1 MQLDPFA
8 GHGGAKILLAQC
20 QARFLNPLMDLPF
33 NIANH
38 LDAALRGAA
47 GKLSLSERGFQ
58 PEVRVADPANGD
70 FQANGA
76 LAFAKREKQNPR
88 ALAQQ
93 IVDLLGELSADFEL
107 TLAGPG
113 FINFRLK
120 PEALLRWLQIYD
132 SEQHLQ
138 SGAASARRGQTWI
151 VDYSSPNTAKQMHVG
166 HLRSA
171 VIGEALCRL
180 LVFSG
185 AKVIRDNHIGD
196 WGTQFGKLIW
206 AYKRHLDPAALAADP
221 LEEFERLYKFGNHA
235 AEADPA
241 VLTQAQQELVQ
252 LQGGDATNLAIWQ
265 KINDVSLA
273 AFQVIYDQLGIKFD
287 YTLGESFYND
297 KVAILMAK
305 L

>member
-1 MQLDPFA
+1 
-8 GHGGAKILLAQC
+8 
-20 QARFLNPLMDLPF
+20 MDLPF

-38 LDAALRGAA
+38 IDAALRVAA
-47 GKLSLSERGFQ
+47 GKLGLIERGFQ

-113 FINFRLK
+113 FINFRLQ
-120 PEALLRWLQIYD
+120 PEALLRWLQTYD

-138 SGAASARRGQTWI
+138 LGAAHARRGQTWI

-180 LVFSG
+180 LAFSG

-196 WGTQFGKLIW
+196 FSQQFL
-206 AYKRHLDPAALAADP
+206 
-221 LEEFERLYKFGNHA
+221 
-235 AEADPA
+235 
-241 VLTQAQQELVQ
+241 
-252 LQGGDATNLAIWQ
+252 
-265 KINDVSLA
+265 
-273 AFQVIYDQLGIKFD
+273 
-287 YTLGESFYND
+287 
-297 KVAILMAK
+297 
-305 L
+305 